1 MNTRTVYRF
10 EHATN
15 KDLELWYMKDGS
27 ESGLVHKLNLSS
39 KEMPMGRDDSHYVA
53 PSGHRYH
60 CSAPNKE
67 TLQHWFSVTDYPI
80 LRDNDFVLVEYIV
93 SEFLEDGPQTLFTME
108 GVISQKVIPYAQW
121 ECKTLHLVLKKQWY
135 DMIASGEKTEE
146 YRELK
151 AYWWNRLSEVVET
164 DDHYT
169 YREIIHYDRVTFYLG
184 YAKNRPSMTFSIK
197 EIGIRHGKPEWGAEP
212 GKMYFVIC
220 LGDRL

>member
-1 MNTRTVYRF
+1 
-10 EHATN
+10 
-15 KDLELWYMKDGS
+15 MK
-27 ESGLVHKLNLSS
+27 
-39 KEMPMGRDDSHYVA
+39 
-53 PSGHRYH
+53 
-60 CSAPNKE
+60 
-67 TLQHWFSVTDYPI
+67 
-80 LRDNDFVLVEYIV
+80 
-93 SEFLEDGPQTLFTME
+93 
-108 GVISQKVIPYAQW
+108 
-121 ECKTLHLVLKKQWY
+121 KTLHLVLKKQWY

-151 AYWWNRLSEVVET
+151 AYWWNRLSEVLET

-169 YREIIHYDRVTFYLG
+169 YREMIHYDRVTFYLG